1 MTKFECRKTDTAKK
15 SDFVIIY
22 SENRDTS
29 FPPTRWGQR
38 HFFLANMKLTIHFLI
53 CSNERKSIREICLLL
68 LLPTGHSLVLTSI
81 WWHVCSWWATLV
93 TSLLPF
99 LLITQHW
106 RSVAMDSTSLHTRTP
121 HHDISQSGLCLTL
134 NDGQAFSAVSSHQL
148 ELKVW
153 KVMCKMESFYSH
165 KLLSSSCYLNPKTH

>member
-68 LLPTGHSLVLTSI
+68 LLPNDNYLNIQIIRPNTDLATMPSSSHPYCKQGYSADQWAFKKWFGIQWHILYFIIFGFYRWDTWTPNCFCIDRTDLISI
-81 WWHVCSWWATLV
+81 W
-93 TSLLPF
+93 
-99 LLITQHW
+99 
-106 RSVAMDSTSLHTRTP
+106 
-121 HHDISQSGLCLTL
+121 
-134 NDGQAFSAVSSHQL
+134 
-148 ELKVW
+148 
-153 KVMCKMESFYSH
+153 
-165 KLLSSSCYLNPKTH
+165 